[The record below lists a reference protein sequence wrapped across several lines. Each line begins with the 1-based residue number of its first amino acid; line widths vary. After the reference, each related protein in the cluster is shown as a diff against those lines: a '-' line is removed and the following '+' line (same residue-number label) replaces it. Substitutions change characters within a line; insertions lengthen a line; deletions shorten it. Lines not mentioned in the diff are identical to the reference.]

1 MYLKKWIVNENND
14 WSSNNNLNRFS
25 KIVKSVL
32 QNRGFTNIK
41 QINKFLN
48 ADVCV
53 DPFELKDMDKA
64 VDRIKMAIDNEEKI
78 VIYGDYDV
86 DGITSTVVLFSYLSS
101 IGANVD
107 FYIPLRDSEGYGL
120 NVKSINQLSEDC
132 QLIITVDNGITAI
145 DEIDYANNLGLDVVV
160 TDHHT
165 PLETLPNAIAVVDP
179 HRKDCN
185 SGCENLAG
193 VGVVYK
199 LVSALSGSEQEILNK
214 YADIIGLGTI
224 ADVVPLQGENRFI
237 VKKGM
242 QKLQTNPNKCI
253 KKLMQASNLNSSTIS
268 AIDISYK
275 MAPKLNSASRLGKV
289 MLTVEALL
297 SNDDEK
303 IDAIVTELEN
313 INVERKKIEEGIMKD
328 INQMI
333 EDDPS
338 ILKEDII
345 ILAKEGWNHSVSG
358 INASKI
364 VEKFNKPCIIIT
376 IEGDVCKASGRGVE
390 GLSLINAIDY
400 CKDDLLKYGG
410 HTIAVGFTIKT
421 ENIQKFSKHIR
432 EYIKG
437 FGKLLNIKQYHI
449 DCEINTCDITLSNVK
464 DLELLEPYGFG
475 NTSPLILVKDL
486 FIKNIMSLSEG
497 KYVKLIVEDSQK
509 RCFTFL
515 DFNTKYKDFIYYIGQ
530 KVDVLISLKVNS
542 FKNKENVMV
551 ILHDIRASDFNQEE
565 YFNDV
570 ITYSKFRNNEQFDE
584 KLLKSNLPERREV
597 AIIYKY
603 LKTLANYSWFTQH
616 DLGEYLFI
624 KLSQYK
630 FSYIKISVILDILQ
644 ELNLI
649 LIIPNI
655 KLIQTEKK
663 LSIEDAP
670 TYKKI
675 LAFT

>member
-1 MYLKKWIVNENND
+1 MYLKKWIINESND
-14 WSSNNNLNRFS
+14 LSSNDSLNGFS
-25 KIVKSVL
+25 QIIKSVL
-32 QNRGFTNIK
+32 KNRGFTSFE
-41 QINKFLN
+41 QISDFLN
-48 ADVCV
+48 VDVCV
-53 DPFELKDMDKA
+53 DPFKLKDMDKA

-78 VIYGDYDV
+78 IIYGDYDV
-86 DGITSTVVLFSYLSS
+86 DGVTSTVVLFSYLSS
-101 IGANVD
+101 VGANVD

-120 NVKSINQLSEDC
+120 NVKSINKISEDC

-179 HRKDCN
+179 HRKDCD
-185 SGCENLAG
+185 SGCKNLAG

-199 LVSALSGSEQEILNK
+199 LISALSGSEQEVLND

-237 VKKGM
+237 VKKGL
-242 QKLQTNPNKCI
+242 QKLKTNPNKCI
-253 KKLMQASNLNSSTIS
+253 KKLMQISNINSNKIS
-268 AIDISYK
+268 AIDVAYK
-275 MAPKLNSASRLGKV
+275 MAPKINSASRLGKV

-297 SNDDEK
+297 SNDDER
-303 IDAIVTELEN
+303 IDTIVAELEN

-328 INQMI
+328 IDQMI
-333 EDDPS
+333 LNDPS
-338 ILKEDII
+338 ILEEDII

-376 IEGDVCKASGRGVE
+376 IEGDSCKASGRSVE

-410 HTIAVGFTIKT
+410 HTTAVGFTIKT
-421 ENIQKFSKHIR
+421 ENIQKFSKRIK
-432 EYIKG
+432 EYIRG
-437 FGKLLNIKQYHI
+437 LDRSFNIKQYHI
-449 DCEINTCDITLSNVK
+449 DCQINTCDITLNNVK

-475 NTSPLILVKDL
+475 NKAPIVLLKDL
-486 FIKNIMSLSEG
+486 FIKNIVSLSEG
-497 KYVKLIVEDSQK
+497 KYVKLIVEDSKK
-509 RCFTFL
+509 RYFTFL
-515 DFNTKYKDFIYYIGQ
+515 DFNNKYKDFIYYVGQ
-530 KVDVLISLKVNS
+530 KVDVIISLKLNN
-542 FKNKENVMV
+542 FKNKDNIMLL
-551 ILHDIRASDFNQEE
+551 LHDVRASDFDQEE

-570 ITYSKFRNNEQFDE
+570 ETYSKFKNGKPFD
-584 KLLKSNLPERREV
+584 KKVIKNNLPERKEV

-603 LKTLANYSWFTQH
+603 LKTLENYLWFTQH
-616 DLGEYLFI
+616 DLREFLFI
-624 KLSQYK
+624 KLSQYQ

-649 LIIPNI
+649 LIIPNV
-655 KLIQTEKK
+655 KFIQTNKK

-670 TYKKI
+670 TYKNI